1 MQLQQFIQKRTFL
14 FFFFRLYISLYPSD
28 LAATMNNRTLWGD
41 SFFPLCLLFVFF
53 WFFGRVESFAFKC
66 HTKCTP
72 QRMIKTTNVRR
83 QPLTSRF
90 PIRFTQ
96 HGRHCVTKPHISKN
110 KKKLQ
115 RKLATNYRDKHITFL
130 CMLYTLWHVLFPQVF
145 EANSVMKFKL
155 LIQREC
161 RLNTKTPFDKLI
173 NGII

>member
-1 MQLQQFIQKRTFL
+1 MYAASLLPVDFQYVSRNMDDIALQNHTF
-14 FFFFRLYISLYPSD
+14 
-28 LAATMNNRTLWGD
+28 
-41 SFFPLCLLFVFF
+41 
-53 WFFGRVESFAFKC
+53 
-66 HTKCTP
+66 
-72 QRMIKTTNVRR
+72 QRI
-83 QPLTSRF
+83 
-90 PIRFTQ
+90 
-96 HGRHCVTKPHISKN
+96 
-110 KKKLQ
+110 KKKPQ